1 MKINEIIFLYFSFYK
16 KCIVFIDFSF
26 SQLIYRLSL
35 WIFFIKLLQMS
46 LKTEEVLK
54 KGKKEGCEALKIH
67 LPHIQI
73 QHNKYLRTY
82 HALSAELGNLNYL
95 L

>member
-1 MKINEIIFLYFSFYK
+1 MP
-16 KCIVFIDFSF
+16 
-26 SQLIYRLSL
+26 
-35 WIFFIKLLQMS
+35 

>member
-1 MKINEIIFLYFSFYK
+1 
-16 KCIVFIDFSF
+16 
-26 SQLIYRLSL
+26 
-35 WIFFIKLLQMS
+35 MS
-46 LKTEEVLK
+46 LKTEEALK

-82 HALSAELGNLNYL
+82 HAPSAEVAFAVQNLFSLMQSNVVF
-95 L
+95 